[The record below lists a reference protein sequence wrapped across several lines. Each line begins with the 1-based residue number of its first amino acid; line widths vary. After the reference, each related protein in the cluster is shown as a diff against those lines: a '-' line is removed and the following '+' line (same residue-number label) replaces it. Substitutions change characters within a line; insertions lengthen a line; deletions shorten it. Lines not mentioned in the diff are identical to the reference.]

1 MAQLG
6 LFEGSHLPRTAVR
19 EALAR
24 GELHEARVQLERRLS
39 SKEEAADAVRLERIA
54 SALGTA
60 GESAPETVH
69 GAFAAVL
76 VEAEPRGFL
85 SHREWFG
92 LYARWVANELDADPG
107 RRLRGWLGAHFEF
120 AAGRTDQARRDAR
133 RIIESLPPGPAWI
146 EAARIAFAHGEDATA
161 REWIHGA
168 CLDSPIEL
176 GPDAPALEPC
186 GVPALDAAPLLPPLP
201 LPVVDLFDATRDLE
215 GLPGLWTRWVAVVGE
230 IDRVLAPSPSSQQD
244 PPDADA
250 PRAFLAALRA
260 ARRSRERDRARKPER
275 CSDRE
280 LRARRRMSR
289 LAPALLTRY
298 LQGLGGVLF

>member
-1 MAQLG
+1 MAQLA

-19 EALAR
+19 EALSR

-54 SALGTA
+54 SALRTA

-69 GAFAAVL
+69 AAFADVL
-76 VEAEPRGFL
+76 VEVEPRGFL
-85 SHREWFG
+85 SHREWFD
-92 LYARWVANELDADPG
+92 LYARHVASELGADPG
-107 RRLRGWLGAHFEF
+107 HRLRGWLGAHFAF
-120 AAGRTDQARRDAR
+120 AAGRTDQARCDAG
-133 RIIESLPPGPAWI
+133 RIIESLPPGPGWI
-146 EAARIAFAHGEDATA
+146 EAARIAFALGEDATA

-176 GPDAPALEPC
+176 GPDPPALEPC
-186 GVPALDAAPLLPPLP
+186 GVPALDAAPRLPPLP

-215 GLPGLWTRWVAVVGE
+215 DLPGLWTRWVAVVGE
-230 IDRVLAPSPSSQQD
+230 IDRVLAPRSQQD
-244 PPDADA
+244 TPDADA

-260 ARRSRERDRARKPER
+260 ARRSRERDRARKPEH